1 MVYTKIGFVAYCN
14 QYKTERIDQ
23 ESIKMTTI
31 LLVCKA
37 IKAIGQFKGGA
48 SRQAICA
55 YLVANNGKKAGGAFN
70 ATLRRALS
78 KGVESGVLKQGAT
91 AQRFKFG
98 DGAKA
103 LLAPPKKK
111 KVVKKKKKTVKKKKK
126 VTKKKKKTTKKKK
139 KKVTK
144 KKKKTATKKRKV
156 TKKKAAK
163 KSKKKVTKKKKKVPR
178 KRKN

>member
-1 MVYTKIGFVAYCN
+1 
-14 QYKTERIDQ
+14 
-23 ESIKMTTI
+23 MTTI

-37 IKAIGQFKGGA
+37 IKAIGQRQGGA

-70 ATLRRALS
+70 ANLRRALS

-111 KVVKKKKKTVKKKKK
+111 KVVKKKKKKVTKKKKK
-126 VTKKKKKTTKKKK
+126 SVKKSKKKTTKKKK

-163 KSKKKVTKKKKKVPR
+163 KSKKKVTKKKKKVTR

>member
-1 MVYTKIGFVAYCN
+1 
-14 QYKTERIDQ
+14 
-23 ESIKMTTI
+23 MTTI

-37 IKAIGQFKGGA
+37 IKAIGQRQGGA

-70 ATLRRALS
+70 ANLRRALS

-98 DGAKA
+98 EGAKA

-156 TKKKAAK
+156 TKKKPAK
-163 KSKKKVTKKKKKVPR
+163 KSKKKVTKKKKKVTR